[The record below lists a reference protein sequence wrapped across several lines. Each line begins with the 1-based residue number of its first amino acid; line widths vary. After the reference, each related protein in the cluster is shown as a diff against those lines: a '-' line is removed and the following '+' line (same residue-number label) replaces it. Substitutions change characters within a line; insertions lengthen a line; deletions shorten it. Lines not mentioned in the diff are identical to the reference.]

1 MSDVFSKIADCC
13 PKFLKDNWVLFV
25 LLIIAVLYFMNYL
38 NMKGS
43 YGMYGSDMMSGND
56 QAAYKKQPQQGTSG
70 AKPAED
76 IDGSGN
82 GSFAPVNG
90 VPSNGGMPSS
100 CNKPNMQNPAD
111 LLPKDNNSQWAQLNP
126 AGKGDLANIN
136 LLKAGYHIGI
146 DTVGQT
152 LRNANLQIRSEPPNP
167 QTSVGP
173 WNLSTITPDFL
184 RVPLELGQG
193 TQ

>member
-1 MSDVFSKIADCC
+1 MSEFFSKILAVF
-13 PKFLKDNWVLFV
+13 PKEVRDNWVLLV
-25 LLIIAVLYFMNYL
+25 LLIIGGLYLFNYFQ
-38 NMKGS
+38 MKGS
-43 YGMYGSDMMSGND
+43 SGSYGNDMMSGNN
-56 QAAYKKQPQQGTSG
+56 QAAYKKQGGSNGG
-70 AKPAED
+70 AQPAED
-76 IDGSGN
+76 IDASGN
-82 GSFAPVNG
+82 GSFAPVG
-90 VPSNGGMPSS
+90 GAPSNGGMPSS

-167 QTSVGP
+167 QINVGI
-173 WNLSTITPDFL
+173 WNLSTIESDNM
-184 RVPLELGQG
+184 RIPLELGQG
-193 TQ
+193 SQ

>member
-1 MSDVFSKIADCC
+1 MSDFFSKILAVF
-13 PKFLKDNWVLFV
+13 PKEVRDNWVLII
-25 LLIIAVLYFMNYL
+25 LLIIGGMYFMNYL

-43 YGMYGSDMMSGND
+43 YGTDMMSGND
-56 QAAYKKQPQQGTSG
+56 QAAYKKQGGSTASSG

-100 CNKPNMQNPAD
+100 CSKPNMQNPAD

-126 AGKGDLANIN
+126 AGKGEFANTN
-136 LLKAGYHIGI
+136 FLKAGYHIGI
-146 DTVGQT
+146 DTIGQT
-152 LRNANLQIRSEPPNP
+152 LRNANLQIRSEP
-167 QTSVGP
+167 
-173 WNLSTITPDFL
+173 DFM
-184 RVPLELGQG
+184 RPPLEVGQG
-193 TQ
+193 VQ

>member
-1 MSDVFSKIADCC
+1 MSDSFSKIFSDLQ
-13 PKFLKDNWVLFV
+13 KFVKENWVLTLL
-25 LLIIAVLYFMNYL
+25 LLIGGFYMYNYFK
-38 NMKGS
+38 MKGS
-43 YGMYGSDMMSGND
+43 YGTDMMSGND
-56 QAAYKKQPQQGTSG
+56 QSAYRKPSSSNGSKSG
-70 AKPAED
+70 AQPAED

-82 GSFAPVNG
+82 GNFASVNG
-90 VPSNGGMPSS
+90 APSNGGMPSA

-126 AGKGDLANIN
+126 AGKGDLENIN

-167 QTSVGP
+167 QVNVGP
-173 WNLSTITPDFL
+173 WQQSTIEPDFM
-184 RVPLELGQG
+184 RIPLELGQG
-193 TQ
+193 SQ

>member
-1 MSDVFSKIADCC
+1 MSEFFSKILACF
-13 PKFLKDNWVLFV
+13 PKEVRDNWVLLV
-25 LLIIAVLYFMNYL
+25 LLIIGGLYLFNYFK
-38 NMKGS
+38 MKGS
-43 YGMYGSDMMSGND
+43 SGSYGNDMMSDNN
-56 QAAYKKQPQQGTSG
+56 QAAYKKQGPNG
-70 AKPAED
+70 AQPAED
-76 IDGSGN
+76 IDASGN
-82 GSFAPVNG
+82 GSFAPVG
-90 VPSNGGMPSS
+90 GAPSNGGMPSS

-152 LRNANLQIRSEPPNP
+152 LRNANLQIRSEPANP
-167 QTSVGP
+167 QVSVGP

-184 RVPLELGQG
+184 RPTLELGQG
-193 TQ
+193 AQ

>member
-1 MSDVFSKIADCC
+1 MSDFFSKILAVF
-13 PKFLKDNWVLFV
+13 PKEVRDNWVLIV
-25 LLIIAVLYFMNYL
+25 LLIIGGMYLFNYF

-43 YGMYGSDMMSGND
+43 YGSDMMSSND
-56 QAAYKKQPQQGTSG
+56 QAAYKKPQQGTNG

-76 IDGSGN
+76 IQGSGN

-167 QTSVGP
+167 QVNVGI
-173 WNLSTITPDFL
+173 WNTSTITPDFL

-193 TQ
+193 SQ

>member
-1 MSDVFSKIADCC
+1 MSEFFSKILAVF
-13 PKFLKDNWVLFV
+13 PKEVRDNWVLLV
-25 LLIIAVLYFMNYL
+25 LLIIGGLYLFNYFK
-38 NMKGS
+38 MKGS
-43 YGMYGSDMMSGND
+43 SGSYGNDMMSGNN
-56 QAAYKKQPQQGTSG
+56 QAAYNRQAPNGG
-70 AKPAED
+70 AQPAED
-76 IDGSGN
+76 IDASGN
-82 GSFAPVNG
+82 GSFAPVG
-90 VPSNGGMPSS
+90 GAPSNGGMPSS

-167 QTSVGP
+167 QINVGI
-173 WNLSTITPDFL
+173 WNTSTITPDFM
-184 RVPLELGQG
+184 RPTLELGQG
-193 TQ
+193 AQ

>member
-1 MSDVFSKIADCC
+1 MSDFFSKILAVF
-13 PKFLKDNWVLFV
+13 PKEVRDNWVLII
-25 LLIIAVLYFMNYL
+25 LLIIGGMYFMNYL

-43 YGMYGSDMMSGND
+43 YGTDMMSGND
-56 QAAYKKQPQQGTSG
+56 QAAYKKQGGSTVSSG

-100 CNKPNMQNPAD
+100 CSKPNMQNPAD

-126 AGKGDLANIN
+126 AGKGEFANTN
-136 LLKAGYHIGI
+136 FLKAGYHIGI
-146 DTVGQT
+146 DTIGQT
-152 LRNANLQIRSEPPNP
+152 LRNANLQIRSEPANP
-167 QTSVGP
+167 QVSVGP
-173 WNLSTITPDFL
+173 WNLSTIEPDFM
-184 RVPLELGQG
+184 RPPLEVGQG
-193 TQ
+193 VQ

>member
-1 MSDVFSKIADCC
+1 MSDFFSKILAVF
-13 PKFLKDNWVLFV
+13 PKEVRDNWVLIV
-25 LLIIAVLYFMNYL
+25 LLIIGGMYFMNYL

-43 YGMYGSDMMSGND
+43 YGTDMMSGND
-56 QAAYKKQPQQGTSG
+56 QAAYKKQGGSTASSG

-100 CNKPNMQNPAD
+100 CSKPNMQNPAD

-126 AGKGDLANIN
+126 AGKGEFANTN
-136 LLKAGYHIGI
+136 FLKAGYHIGI
-146 DTVGQT
+146 DTIGQT
-152 LRNANLQIRSEPPNP
+152 LRNANLQIRSEPANP
-167 QTSVGP
+167 QVSVGP
-173 WNLSTITPDFL
+173 WNLSTIEPDFM
-184 RVPLELGQG
+184 RPPLEVGQG
-193 TQ
+193 VQ